1 MASFNKGKLRLQDL
15 ATDLDATNQY
25 IRRILWYARNIGTF
39 TADRSNWHGVITT
52 IWGFIDREIRFV
64 LKTPEDYKNLADF
77 IKRVEQ
83 TKYLIAS
90 FARDPTPGRTLYTS
104 YGRKSYPSR
113 PAYAERSH
121 NSQPF
126 QRRNNKAH
134 DVRFP
139 SRIHR
144 KDVDGKGKGID
155 RTG

>member
-1 MASFNKGKLRLQDL
+1 MASFNKGKLRLQDV

-25 IRRILWYARNIGTF
+25 IQRILWYARNIGTF

-64 LKTPEDYKNLADF
+64 LKTPEDYKNLVDF

-90 FARDPTPGRTLYTS
+90 FARNPMLDKIPYTS
-104 YGRKSYPSR
+104 HRYKSYLS
-113 PAYAERSH
+113 YSVYIERSC

-126 QRRNNKAH
+126 QQRDDKAYNVHFLSHIHKKNVDSKNK
-134 DVRFP
+134 
-139 SRIHR
+139 S
-144 KDVDGKGKGID
+144 ID
-155 RTG
+155 RTN